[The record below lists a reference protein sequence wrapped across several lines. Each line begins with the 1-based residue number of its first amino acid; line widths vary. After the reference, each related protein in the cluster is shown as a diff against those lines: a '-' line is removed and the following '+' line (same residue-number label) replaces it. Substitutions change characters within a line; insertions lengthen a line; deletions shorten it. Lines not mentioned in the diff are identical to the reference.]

1 MTVVQTP
8 AGPVDFGNKSPDEI
22 RSIIEKNREKF
33 GLKPAGAPPAKAA
46 PAAGPPPAQPV
57 PAGAPPAKAA
67 SPAPPPAAKPAGAPP
82 LGTTDPSGKF
92 TAGVPTGGAQYKPDL
107 ELRADF
113 PAEGQATMRSIKDLQ
128 GYLNGLH
135 RAAREKRVESEVPGW
150 AAEKAI
156 PAAYNGVI
164 NLVSNALTGDVTDF
178 VTRISGGY
186 EKGKGESDAA
196 YNQRLNQARRAGESV
211 TEAAGMATMAMPEF
225 AEEWGARKGA
235 GKLGEE
241 GEAGVAKKPGELMS
255 PAKPAETLPAGPAAV
270 PGARDTLPADHPVN
284 QALANA
290 ERARGLGQET
300 IAATWENIAR
310 KRAKDAGI
318 DIAQVS
324 RKPLRTIETPDGK
337 VFSARTPEET
347 HYDVMQRALD
357 EGHLTP
363 EEAGNLGE
371 EHFTTRMPAPGSPAG
386 SGRRDAAMLDRL
398 IADAQNTLQGAGT
411 PEFKQRLGQEI
422 RRLQQEREQA
432 VSAAGGSPPVPPGAG
447 PSPAA
452 GGVPPP
458 APPGAPPRGPPG
470 AGPPPPPGG
479 PGGLA
484 GGPGGLLPR
493 GIVPGAP
500 PPPRPSGFAAA
511 RAAVAKMTNR
521 ARGALSPSTVNR
533 SGAGEYGTFHPGAE
547 KLRENIGINN
557 LDTTVKTADLDR
569 FQRTV
574 NALPTGW
581 GHNPAPPGYNGYT
594 QLDIVNR
601 IEGLRGPLSDPKLE
615 AVATK
620 IKEVFDDM
628 KTRLAALPSKA
639 RLTFLDNYFTH
650 IWKDTP
656 ERQAYFNSLANGKF
670 GTGRFLKARSIPSIL
685 EGLDRG
691 LLPEHDN
698 ILEST
703 LQYVDAMNRHITK
716 EQTLEWYRGLT
727 DANGKP
733 LLRWLSRGQ
742 VPPEGYT
749 PLLNAYRGSRQAAMP
764 EDFARTFNNHQTKGW
779 EQVGPPAL
787 GAIGRFMTKVAQNN
801 VSVALLD
808 PFFHVGTILY
818 TQMTSHVAVAL
829 ENIAGGHPVRA
840 AKQLSWT
847 LGAPIIY
854 PVMGRKIRQQQL
866 RLWNYG
872 ARMQKVVAQMAVAN
886 MRTRNQYRDLRFTA
900 HGSFV
905 NSFKKGSTT
914 KELAADWNKLTDKL
928 GPAGAALPMLAKQ
941 MGRLMD
947 TVIGP
952 FRDIWIPAVKE
963 GIVYHMMNDFMERN
977 PNATKR
983 ELDIQSRAIVDTVD
997 NNAGE
1002 MMRDN
1007 TFHDN
1012 LWHAA
1017 LDMAMISH
1025 TWKWGFLRQ
1034 NAGAAF
1040 DIAKALRYR
1049 DPKYIS
1055 NRVFYLLAQ
1064 PLVFAMVGGAY
1075 TYLRT
1080 GRAPQEIKDYF
1091 HPPTGGTLD
1100 DGATERITPPG
1111 HTKDWDEVWKAA
1123 SHLSPVDAAMFFINS
1138 ANPIYSLMSDVISGK
1153 DWRQRY
1159 INPTDE
1165 TIQVI
1170 DRFGGYILNKMQP
1183 FAAQQAEAGRPE
1195 GSKISPLENLLGAKT
1210 APQYISEPEK
1220 AEWGK
1225 ILDRF
1230 KNVQTAL
1237 KSDQNLL
1244 AKRPNDKQLEEQ
1256 VNQEQRDLNT
1266 LRDRLNDAQNTYQ
1279 KALEEDIKL
1288 HKWPQPGY
1296 QGTVAPQQ

>member
-1 MTVVQTP
+1 
-8 AGPVDFGNKSPDEI
+8 
-22 RSIIEKNREKF
+22 
-33 GLKPAGAPPAKAA
+33 
-46 PAAGPPPAQPV
+46 
-57 PAGAPPAKAA
+57 
-67 SPAPPPAAKPAGAPP
+67 
-82 LGTTDPSGKF
+82 
-92 TAGVPTGGAQYKPDL
+92 
-107 ELRADF
+107 
-113 PAEGQATMRSIKDLQ
+113 
-128 GYLNGLH
+128 
-135 RAAREKRVESEVPGW
+135 
-150 AAEKAI
+150 
-156 PAAYNGVI
+156 
-164 NLVSNALTGDVTDF
+164 
-178 VTRISGGY
+178 
-186 EKGKGESDAA
+186 
-196 YNQRLNQARRAGESV
+196 
-211 TEAAGMATMAMPEF
+211 
-225 AEEWGARKGA
+225 
-235 GKLGEE
+235 
-241 GEAGVAKKPGELMS
+241 
-255 PAKPAETLPAGPAAV
+255 
-270 PGARDTLPADHPVN
+270 
-284 QALANA
+284 
-290 ERARGLGQET
+290 
-300 IAATWENIAR
+300 
-310 KRAKDAGI
+310 
-318 DIAQVS
+318 
-324 RKPLRTIETPDGK
+324 
-337 VFSARTPEET
+337 
-347 HYDVMQRALD
+347 
-357 EGHLTP
+357 
-363 EEAGNLGE
+363 
-371 EHFTTRMPAPGSPAG
+371 
-386 SGRRDAAMLDRL
+386 
-398 IADAQNTLQGAGT
+398 
-411 PEFKQRLGQEI
+411 
-422 RRLQQEREQA
+422 
-432 VSAAGGSPPVPPGAG
+432 
-447 PSPAA
+447 
-452 GGVPPP
+452 
-458 APPGAPPRGPPG
+458 
-470 AGPPPPPGG
+470 
-479 PGGLA
+479 
-484 GGPGGLLPR
+484 
-493 GIVPGAP
+493 
-500 PPPRPSGFAAA
+500 
-511 RAAVAKMTNR
+511 MTN
-521 ARGALSPSTVNR
+521 AVRGELSPSTVDR

-581 GHNPAPPGYNGYT
+581 GPNPAPPGYKGFT
-594 QLDIVNR
+594 MLDIVNR
-601 IEGLRGPLSDPKLE
+601 IEGLRGPLSDAKLE
-615 AVATK
+615 AVASK

-656 ERQAYFNSLANGKF
+656 ERTAYFKSLANGKF
-670 GTGRFLKARSIPSIL
+670 GTGRFLKARSIPSLL

-691 LLPEHDN
+691 LVPEHDN

-727 DANGKP
+727 DANGKK

-742 VPPEGYT
+742 APPEGYT

-764 EDFARTFNNHQTKGW
+764 TDFARTFNNHQTKSW

-818 TQMTSHVAVAL
+818 TQVISHVATAL
-829 ENIAGGHPVRA
+829 ENIATGHPVRA
-840 AKQLSWT
+840 AKQLGWT

-854 PVMGRKIRQQQL
+854 PVMGRKVRQQQL

-872 ARMQKVVAQMAVAN
+872 APMQKVVDQMARAN
-886 MRTRNQYRDLRFTA
+886 MRTRNQYRDLRLTA
-900 HGSFV
+900 QGSFF
-905 NSFKKGSTT
+905 NSFKKGSLP
-914 KELAADWNKLTDKL
+914 KELAADWNKLTKGWG
-928 GPAGAALPMLAKQ
+928 GPAVQAIPLLAKQ

-963 GIVYHMMNDFMERN
+963 GIAYHQMNDFMERK
-977 PNATKR
+977 PNATQR
-983 ELDIQSRAIVDTVD
+983 ELDIQSRAIVDTLD

-1007 TFHDN
+1007 TFHNN

-1017 LDMAMISH
+1017 LDIAMISH

-1034 NAGAAF
+1034 NVGATF

-1080 GRAPQEIKDYF
+1080 GRAPQEVKDYF

-1123 SHLSPVDAAMFFINS
+1123 SHLSPVDAVMFFVNS
-1138 ANPIYSLMSDVISGK
+1138 ANPIYSVMSDVISGK

-1165 TIQVI
+1165 TIQVL

-1183 FAAQQAEAGRPE
+1183 FATQQAEAGRPE

-1256 VNQEQRDLNT
+1256 VNQEQRDLDT
-1266 LRDRLNDAQNTYQ
+1266 LRDRLNDAQNAYQ
-1279 KALEEDIKL
+1279 EALEKDIEL